1 MITDSVI
8 KEIYKKY
15 SKAAKNPD
23 DLRLDYFIDLLAPNH
38 NIRVDGAEIILEDQE
53 EFNPFRR
60 FLIRGLH
67 AVLEFDRQVAFV
79 FRNHILFL
87 GKDSDGCASTCLR
100 SAIAAIF
107 FSVCSPTEKV
117 LIIVRNYVSD
127 FFLRQCCLKGT
138 FQCFRLEEISKRQ
151 FKFP

>member
-87 GKDSDGCASTCLR
+87 GKDSDEMR
-100 SAIAAIF
+100 
-107 FSVCSPTEKV
+107 VHMSP
-117 LIIVRNYVSD
+117 VSD
-127 FFLRQCCLKGT
+127 RRNI
-138 FQCFRLEEISKRQ
+138 FQRL
-151 FKFP
+151 FAN